1 MKFINTAAAAA
12 LALCT
17 LTAATLLPSSP
28 AAAAGYPDRP
38 VKIVVGFPPGG
49 GNDVLARLLAERL
62 QAQMG
67 QPFVVENRPGAN
79 GFIAFDA
86 VKRAKADG
94 YTLLIGPSSGMTV
107 NPAVYKKLPYD
118 PVADFAP
125 VSMIGGFPL
134 LVVVNPATAYR
145 SLADLVQAAKA
156 KPGSID
162 YGSAATSFQ
171 LATEMFAQQAHLRLN
186 HIPYKGSAQA
196 VQAVLANQ
204 VPMTFGDSAAVIPQI
219 RAGKLRALA
228 VTTGK
233 RIASLPEV
241 PTVEEAGVPD
251 YEILLWSGLF
261 APAGTPAPVVAALQ
275 AGVQQAL
282 HDPKMQASLGKLGIE
297 PIGSSAAELEATI
310 KRQIAQYTKV
320 AKQADISIQ

>member
-1 MKFINTAAAAA
+1 
-12 LALCT
+12 
-17 LTAATLLPSSP
+17 
-28 AAAAGYPDRP
+28 
-38 VKIVVGFPPGG
+38 
-49 GNDVLARLLAERL
+49 
-62 QAQMG
+62 
-67 QPFVVENRPGAN
+67 
-79 GFIAFDA
+79 
-86 VKRAKADG
+86 
-94 YTLLIGPSSGMTV
+94 
-107 NPAVYKKLPYD
+107 
-118 PVADFAP
+118 
-125 VSMIGGFPL
+125 
-134 LVVVNPATAYR
+134 
-145 SLADLVQAAKA
+145 
-156 KPGSID
+156 
-162 YGSAATSFQ
+162 
-171 LATEMFAQQAHLRLN
+171 MFAQQAHLRLN

-204 VPMTFGDSAAVIPQI
+204 VPMTFGDSAAVIAQI

-241 PTVEEAGVPD
+241 PTVDEAGVPG

-275 AGVQQAL
+275 AGVRQAL